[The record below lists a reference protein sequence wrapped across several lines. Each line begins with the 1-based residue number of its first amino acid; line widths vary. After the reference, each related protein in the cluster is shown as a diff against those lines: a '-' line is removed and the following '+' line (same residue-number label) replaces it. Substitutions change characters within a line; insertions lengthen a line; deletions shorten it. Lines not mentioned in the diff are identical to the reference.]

1 MDMENLRNMPF
12 EALVGTVEAHP
23 WFGAA
28 QRVLCERTSLMGG
41 RDLARD
47 MYFVAALQVASRRI
61 ITRML
66 QPNAVWETNKT
77 LRDYAFRGVPGGQ
90 IPASEKAAPQ
100 EESGA
105 GVRTE
110 TILPVG
116 EEGETAETVVSESVN
131 KNYRGA
137 GDYFS
142 REQYEQV
149 KRRAKEAA
157 EKEAVH
163 PSDMGSFNLDRD
175 VSLDGFCTEALAEIY
190 AEQGYFERAKDIYA
204 KLILAEPE
212 KNTYFASLI
221 EKLNEKK

>member
-1 MDMENLRNMPF
+1 MPF
-12 EALVGTVEAHP
+12 EAIVGVVEDFP

-28 QRVLCERTSLMGG
+28 QRALCERMTRMGG
-41 RDLARD
+41 KEIARD
-47 MYFVAALQVASRRI
+47 IYAVAALHVPSRRKI
-61 ITRML
+61 L
-66 QPNAVWETNKT
+66 CVGKAEP
-77 LRDYAFRGVPGGQ
+77 FSGGRTVSM
-90 IPASEKAAPQ
+90 P
-100 EESGA
+100 EEN
-105 GVRTE
+105 
-110 TILPVG
+110 PVVA
-116 EEGETAETVVSESVN
+116 EEISKSSAVN

-149 KRRAKEAA
+149 KEVSETTTTAGDI
-157 EKEAVH
+157 
-163 PSDMGSFNLDRD
+163 SNTDSFNFDKD

-221 EKLNEKK
+221 EKMNEKKLKI